1 MILYICRWSIQFIVG
16 FFKDNT
22 KKEQIHMEN
31 NVLFD
36 QEVTEALDF
45 LISMS
50 PEQSKVVDSIII
62 LDSNN
67 ESDNDWYYDR

>member
-1 MILYICRWSIQFIVG
+1 
-16 FFKDNT
+16 
-22 KKEQIHMEN
+22 MEN

-67 ESDNDWYYDR
+67 ESDNDWYHDR

>member
-1 MILYICRWSIQFIVG
+1 
-16 FFKDNT
+16 
-22 KKEQIHMEN
+22 MEN

-36 QEVTEALDF
+36 QEITKNLEF

-50 PEQSKVVDSIII
+50 PKPSRLVDNIII
-62 LDSNN
+62 LDSSK

>member
-1 MILYICRWSIQFIVG
+1 MIVYICRWSIQAIVG
-16 FFKDNT
+16 FFKDNI

-45 LISMS
+45 LICMS
-50 PEQSKVVDSIII
+50 PEQSKVVDNIII

>member
-1 MILYICRWSIQFIVG
+1 
-16 FFKDNT
+16 
-22 KKEQIHMEN
+22 MEI
-31 NVLFD
+31 NVSFD
-36 QEVTEALDF
+36 QEASEALDF

-50 PEQSKVVDSIII
+50 PEQSKVVDNVII